1 MKKALLLS
9 ALGIA
14 AACSLNLD
22 AKVARQPFE
31 LKPGMWQQQSKAI
44 KPDWHMTKPGSAKKV
59 NKIVTEGDVKITS
72 QNGFSYLDM
81 PDGSNWFVELNYER
95 ELHREF
101 EGGYKEYAYTR
112 LKGTVYNDQLKKVG
126 VIDTP
131 IELPEGMGICSSIDL
146 GSLVT
151 QKFFNSDANYEIM
164 FTAYFRPK
172 DGYGALPYTYVVS
185 LRDNA
190 PAEHI
195 TTMPGYYISAINT
208 ATDKWS
214 EDYYLEFFGSQ
225 HKSSDDNMSVTF
237 DIYSKTTYNS
247 NGPVKIASYDV
258 DMRHSP
264 EVTGYEPMP
273 VMMTSRGKDVY
284 ITVARYEKPYFADQG
299 GEIDPSKFLL
309 TPDNN
314 YIIDL
319 YKKGS
324 WDKEFTLQS
333 TTAIPCEDAPEGYI
347 GRAYGLGLFGLTRD
361 ITFDFTDDNSVAY
374 IIGVSD
380 IDMMFE
386 TATSYVIVD
395 KDGKTIKT
403 FGENNMGYLRLSGV
417 EGFPDQYVFV
427 EEDLDVVGGLVYHF
441 VDFPSFE
448 TKAVIPCTIIDS
460 SINQGSALL
469 SMSMDRTPAGSS
481 YEYVFSAAAGF
492 VDNDDNTCHEI
503 IYLDTEGQ
511 LKRVDVVNAG
521 KMIKL
526 IKPYIAGNAM
536 NPYIFN
542 TDNKR
547 EYMVLV
553 QRQESTGSPKSHTEL
568 LVVNHEGETL
578 LNYPFDS
585 QSSNIL
591 ISLLQGSN
599 PSIWIQ
605 YADYVSGMQQTEF
618 ISLPL
623 NKFKGEGTQA
633 SPYLIETAGDF
644 AQIAKNLTSHYRVAN
659 DIDFGGERITSIT
672 GLFSGSL
679 DGDGHTFRNFIVKD
693 KPIFG
698 NLYSANQVQ
707 PCEVKNLT
715 LSNVTVDGAASILS
729 EGNVSSNI
737 KVSNVHIH
745 KATVN
750 DGSSNGFAAFAT
762 QTGVNS
768 EFIGCSVNIDFNR
781 PEAEHFGGIVA
792 ELNRGGKITAC
803 NVTGT
808 VKAGAYVGGIAKATN
823 TTENTIS
830 DCHVNLEIEG
840 ANTIGGIVADADR
853 GIVVRNIVEGSI
865 AAHTPGTHYSMKDG
879 RIETM
884 NVGGVIGR
892 LKTQPNNM
900 GSASVS
906 KDPIVSENVVALTSI
921 SIPADNARLIETTH
935 RVVGRSSV
943 NEDPE
948 YIDEYENPDYDPN
961 DPNSQEWIIVW
972 GDPAAADPCLVNNY
986 VAGDLAAVDSSVTA
1000 DNKSTE
1006 GEKASSLNREFFEGL
1021 NYKFDGNEANAPW
1034 IFTETLPALYFEQT
1048 AGASMAFN
1056 PASVLIK
1063 TGEKATVVL
1072 SLEKVEASAITYKA
1086 SSETGFA
1093 FNPVSTD
1100 ENGNVTIEIEMLEE
1114 GAYTL
1119 TATFGSIEAT
1129 LSITGLS
1136 GIADITGDET
1146 SLISFDGYSVNAEDC
1161 AIAIYNVAGVK
1172 VAAGNDTVDASALAK
1187 GIYIATATTAQGRT
1201 SSIKIAVK

>member
-1 MKKALLLS
+1 
-9 ALGIA
+9 
-14 AACSLNLD
+14 
-22 AKVARQPFE
+22 
-31 LKPGMWQQQSKAI
+31 
-44 KPDWHMTKPGSAKKV
+44 
-59 NKIVTEGDVKITS
+59 
-72 QNGFSYLDM
+72 
-81 PDGSNWFVELNYER
+81 
-95 ELHREF
+95 
-101 EGGYKEYAYTR
+101 
-112 LKGTVYNDQLKKVG
+112 
-126 VIDTP
+126 
-131 IELPEGMGICSSIDL
+131 
-146 GSLVT
+146 
-151 QKFFNSDANYEIM
+151 
-164 FTAYFRPK
+164 
-172 DGYGALPYTYVVS
+172 
-185 LRDNA
+185 
-190 PAEHI
+190 
-195 TTMPGYYISAINT
+195 
-208 ATDKWS
+208 
-214 EDYYLEFFGSQ
+214 
-225 HKSSDDNMSVTF
+225 
-237 DIYSKTTYNS
+237 
-247 NGPVKIASYDV
+247 
-258 DMRHSP
+258 
-264 EVTGYEPMP
+264 
-273 VMMTSRGKDVY
+273 
-284 ITVARYEKPYFADQG
+284 
-299 GEIDPSKFLL
+299 
-309 TPDNN
+309 
-314 YIIDL
+314 
-319 YKKGS
+319 
-324 WDKEFTLQS
+324 
-333 TTAIPCEDAPEGYI
+333 
-347 GRAYGLGLFGLTRD
+347 
-361 ITFDFTDDNSVAY
+361 
-374 IIGVSD
+374 
-380 IDMMFE
+380 
-386 TATSYVIVD
+386 
-395 KDGKTIKT
+395 
-403 FGENNMGYLRLSGV
+403 
-417 EGFPDQYVFV
+417 
-427 EEDLDVVGGLVYHF
+427 
-441 VDFPSFE
+441 
-448 TKAVIPCTIIDS
+448 
-460 SINQGSALL
+460 
-469 SMSMDRTPAGSS
+469 
-481 YEYVFSAAAGF
+481 
-492 VDNDDNTCHEI
+492 
-503 IYLDTEGQ
+503 
-511 LKRVDVVNAG
+511 
-521 KMIKL
+521 
-526 IKPYIAGNAM
+526 
-536 NPYIFN
+536 
-542 TDNKR
+542 
-547 EYMVLV
+547 
-553 QRQESTGSPKSHTEL
+553 
-568 LVVNHEGETL
+568 
-578 LNYPFDS
+578 
-585 QSSNIL
+585 
-591 ISLLQGSN
+591 
-599 PSIWIQ
+599 
-605 YADYVSGMQQTEF
+605 
-618 ISLPL
+618 
-623 NKFKGEGTQA
+623 
-633 SPYLIETAGDF
+633 
-644 AQIAKNLTSHYRVAN
+644 
-659 DIDFGGERITSIT
+659 
-672 GLFSGSL
+672 
-679 DGDGHTFRNFIVKD
+679 
-693 KPIFG
+693 
-698 NLYSANQVQ
+698 
-707 PCEVKNLT
+707 
-715 LSNVTVDGAASILS
+715 
-729 EGNVSSNI
+729 
-737 KVSNVHIH
+737 
-745 KATVN
+745 
-750 DGSSNGFAAFAT
+750 
-762 QTGVNS
+762 
-768 EFIGCSVNIDFNR
+768 
-781 PEAEHFGGIVA
+781 
-792 ELNRGGKITAC
+792 KITAC

-972 GDPAAADPCLVNNY
+972 GDPASADPCLVNNY

-1056 PASVLIK
+1056 PASVSIK